1 MDWITKLE
9 EWGYPHDKAA
19 LASALENL
27 NLRPE
32 QFKTPLQL
40 ASVIAQQRQRE
51 PSIASFEWWDPLQQF
66 LQWVWEQI
74 KPWITDI
81 GLIALGGFIT
91 WWASG
96 WYRAIGAVPMVLG
109 LYRILVRTG
118 VIQPLW

>member
-19 LASALENL
+19 LASALDAL

-32 QFKTPLQL
+32 RFETPLQL
-40 ASVIAQQRQRE
+40 ASVIAQYRQRE
-51 PSIASFEWWDPLQQF
+51 PSIASFEWWNPIQQF

-74 KPWITDI
+74 QPWVVDI

-91 WWASG
+91 WWAGG
-96 WYRAIGAVPMVLG
+96 WYKAIGAVPMVLG
-109 LYRILVRTG
+109 IYRILVRTG